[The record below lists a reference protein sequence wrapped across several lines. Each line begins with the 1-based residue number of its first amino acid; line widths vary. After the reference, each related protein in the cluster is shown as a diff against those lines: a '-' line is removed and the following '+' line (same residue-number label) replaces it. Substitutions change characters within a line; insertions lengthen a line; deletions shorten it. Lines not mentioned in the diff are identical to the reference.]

1 MKKLFFILL
10 ACTGWTRADTVQ
22 ITSPIPLPVSLVG
35 ILITS
40 GSIPPGSPYYIQNT
54 LSPSTTTQMFS
65 VMLGTFTSSLTL
77 PFLTP
82 GQCTT
87 TNATGLV
94 INTPCGGGGASSLG
108 VNFNGVSV
116 TSPTA
121 QINFTGPGVYVTQN
135 GSTATVTISSWP
147 AGSGGGGS
155 GSPLEVLAGVRI
167 TSPTLAISFNSSQFS
182 GTATGSTATISL
194 NGTIAASTTTLGS
207 RLDSVATS
215 TGSIATSTTT
225 LGGRLDNVALSTGAI
240 ATSTTTLG
248 TRLDNVAISTGAI
261 ATSTTTLGTRLDN
274 VAIST
279 GNIATS
285 TTTLGTRLDNVAIST
300 GAIATSTTTLG
311 ARLDSVAIS
320 TGNIA
325 TSTTTLGTRLDNV
338 AISTGN
344 IATSTTTLGT
354 RLDNVAISTTA
365 IAATTGTFVTLAG
378 IQTITG
384 NKTFTSSVTI
394 SAPGGLGVTYG
405 ATVGTMTVYSTVVSS
420 EALVVKSTNSVSVFS
435 VANGSVTAGDFMLSI
450 SSANPGVT
458 LLGIDTYGHL
468 ISSGVAPAASSC
480 GVTPV
485 LSGTD
490 FAFTVAPGATATGCT
505 ITFANAFPS
514 DPTCTVNQQTM
525 SLVNSLTYTH
535 SATNV
540 VIAQTGAATNI
551 YDVICVG
558 KRGP

>member
-1 MKKLFFILL
+1 MKKLLFMLL
-10 ACTGWTRADTVQ
+10 ACTGWSSAEIVQ
-22 ITSPIPLPVSLVG
+22 ITSPIPMPVSLVG

-65 VMLGTFTSSLTL
+65 VMTATITSSLTL
-77 PFLTP
+77 PFLTA

-87 TNATGLV
+87 TDATGLV

-155 GSPLEVLAGVRI
+155 GSPLEVLVGVRI

-194 NGTIAASTTTLGS
+194 NGAIAASTTTLGS

-215 TGSIATSTTT
+215 TGAIAASTTT
-225 LGGRLDNVALSTGAI
+225 LGARLDSVALSTGAI

-261 ATSTTTLGTRLDN
+261 ATSTTTLGVRLDN
-274 VAIST
+274 
-279 GNIATS
+279 
-285 TTTLGTRLDNVAIST
+285 
-300 GAIATSTTTLG
+300 
-311 ARLDSVAIS
+311 VAIS

-354 RLDNVAISTTA
+354 RLNDVAVSTTA

-420 EALVVKSTNSVSVFS
+420 ESLVVKSTNSVSVFT

-450 SSANPGVT
+450 SSANPGAT

-468 ISSGVAPAASSC
+468 VSSGIAPVASSC

-490 FAFTVAPGATATGCT
+490 FAFTVSPGATASGCT
-505 ITFANAFPS
+505 VTFSNPFSS
-514 DPTCTVNQQTM
+514 DPTCTISQQTM

-535 SATNV
+535 SATSV
-540 VIAQTGAATNI
+540 VISQTGASSNT

-558 KRGP
+558 KRGT